1 VPPPRP
7 YPHRTDEPSY
17 DGDHEVRRVR
27 SNGEIKWRGDHLF
40 LSETLIGELVGIVE
54 TETGDWLV
62 RFCGLDLAVI
72 GRRTNVIRRQPKTTE
87 SVIN

>member
-1 VPPPRP
+1 M
-7 YPHRTDEPSY
+7 
-17 DGDHEVRRVR
+17 RRVR
-27 SNGEIKWRGDHLF
+27 SNGEIKWRGDRLF

-72 GRRTNVIRRQPKTTE
+72 GRRTNVIRRRSPQPVDLMDNANALPTTPQSQQQRKTT
-87 SVIN
+87 